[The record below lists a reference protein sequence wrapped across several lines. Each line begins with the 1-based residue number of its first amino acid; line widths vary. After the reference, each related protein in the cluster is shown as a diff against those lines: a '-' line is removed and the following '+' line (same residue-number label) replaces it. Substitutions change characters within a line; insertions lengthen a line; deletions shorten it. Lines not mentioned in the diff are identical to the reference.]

1 MKESAKITFKAAQSL
16 IGGNCVTIR
25 KGADLGKLM
34 YYKWGYPIAHIESK
48 RGISYI
54 YRFGHHYVL
63 LSDVYTLG
71 RVAALVKY
79 YADKLDEQIKLI
91 ESKYEDDIAGAAEA
105 EDDAIADI
113 TREWLGAEL
122 CLRRPPCQSAHH
134 PHPAADNGER
144 NRANHS

>member
-1 MKESAKITFKAAQSL
+1 MKESVKITFKAAQAL

-34 YYKWGYPIAHIESK
+34 YQDWGYPVAHIESK

-54 YRFGHHYVL
+54 YRIDHHYVL

-71 RVAALVKY
+71 RVAALAKT

-91 ESKYEDDIAGAAEA
+91 ESKHEDDIAGSMQAK
-105 EDDAIADI
+105 DDAII
-113 TREWLGAEL
+113 EVTRAWLDTEL
-122 CLRRPPCQSAHH
+122 A
-134 PHPAADNGER
+134 
-144 NRANHS
+144 

>member
-1 MKESAKITFKAAQSL
+1 MENPAKITFNAAKAL
-16 IGGNCVTIR
+16 IGSNCVTIR

-34 YYKWGYPIAHIESK
+34 YQDWGYPVARIESK

-54 YRFGHHYVL
+54 YCISRHYVL
-63 LSDVYTLG
+63 LSDVYTIG

-91 ESKYEDDIAGAAEA
+91 ESKYGDDIAGAAEA

-113 TREWLGAEL
+113 TREWLDSEL
-122 CLRRPPCQSAHH
+122 A
-134 PHPAADNGER
+134 
-144 NRANHS
+144 